1 MSILRLR
8 KTKKL
13 LDRQMLTTNSLRKTH
28 YTLKKISLSHDD
40 KNQLIIMKL
49 NNVCNELSEKWNK
62 RAD

>member
-1 MSILRLR
+1 
-8 KTKKL
+8 
-13 LDRQMLTTNSLRKTH
+13 MLTTNSLRKTH